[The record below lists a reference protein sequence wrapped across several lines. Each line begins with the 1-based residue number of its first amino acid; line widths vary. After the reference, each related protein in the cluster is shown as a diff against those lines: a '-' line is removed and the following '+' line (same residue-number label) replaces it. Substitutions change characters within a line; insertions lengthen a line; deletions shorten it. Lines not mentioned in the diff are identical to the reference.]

1 VAPGGGSTP
10 ATTTF
15 PTSPPAWQPTTVIDG
30 RERIEERIERDP
42 IASGCFL
49 DLDHGVEVSHESSSP
64 QRPSPSIV
72 VVAALAVVLIA
83 VERLEVVRALPFRDG
98 PAELGALLVGGT
110 EVDAAPHA
118 RVDHLAAAIRGS
130 GRRVQA

>member
-30 RERIEERIERDP
+30 RERIERDP

-49 DLDHGVEVSHESSSP
+49 DLDHGVEVSHNEGVESSSP
-64 QRPSPSIV
+64 QRPSSSIV